1 MRHGKSDWSVDA
13 TDFDRPLNRR
23 GERDAQSMG
32 GWMKQQ
38 QWIPDWVI
46 TSPALRARNSAA
58 RCCREFA
65 TAGGVKEREMMAVH
79 YRQKLYE
86 ASSDNLLSQLQRVP
100 ESAKRVLVVGHNP
113 GLESLVRALSDLPVS
128 LPKHGKLF
136 PTAALAHFVI
146 NSRWKKI
153 KTGKGCL
160 QSLHYP
166 KDISSDISSKK
177 HSGGAP
183 VPAHFFTQSGV
194 IPYRYLKGERQ
205 GVLVTSSHGG
215 HWIFPKGVV
224 ELDLTPEQSATREAL
239 EEAGIEGKIKGEAV
253 GHYYHKKWGGVCT
266 ITLYPMLVSRIL
278 KQRNWQES
286 ERQRRWFSIDDAC
299 QRIDNPGL
307 RALLENF

>member
-1 MRHGKSDWSVDA
+1 MKRELLLMRHGKSDWSVDA

-153 KTGKGCL
+153 KTDRK
-160 QSLHYP
+160 S
-166 KDISSDISSKK
+166 
-177 HSGGAP
+177 
-183 VPAHFFTQSGV
+183 
-194 IPYRYLKGERQ
+194 
-205 GVLVTSSHGG
+205 
-215 HWIFPKGVV
+215 VV
-224 ELDLTPEQSATREAL
+224 
-239 EEAGIEGKIKGEAV
+239 
-253 GHYYHKKWGGVCT
+253 
-266 ITLYPMLVSRIL
+266 
-278 KQRNWQES
+278 
-286 ERQRRWFSIDDAC
+286 
-299 QRIDNPGL
+299 
-307 RALLENF
+307 